1 MHTNCRIKFEQFQTD
16 ERDPL
21 SWPSSKLV
29 PDKSF
34 AEIMNRLALDIRKNA
49 ELQKYFII
57 NLYSNN
63 EVNKNNHSLLL
74 FLSYLILIFHFNFH
88 GLVILIKREMR
99 NIQY

>member
-1 MHTNCRIKFEQFQTD
+1 MKTNCRIKFEQFQTD

-49 ELQKYFII
+49 DLQNYFII
-57 NLYSNN
+57 NY
-63 EVNKNNHSLLL
+63 
-74 FLSYLILIFHFNFH
+74 ILIMN
-88 GLVILIKREMR
+88 LIK
-99 NIQY
+99 IITLYYYFFHI

>member
-57 NLYSNN
+57 NN
-63 EVNKNNHSLLL
+63 
-74 FLSYLILIFHFNFH
+74 ILIMK
-88 GLVILIKREMR
+88 LIK
-99 NIQY
+99 IITLYYYFFHI

>member
-1 MHTNCRIKFEQFQTD
+1 MNTNCRIKFEQFQTD

-49 ELQKYFII
+49 ELQKSFII
-57 NLYSNN
+57 NY
-63 EVNKNNHSLLL
+63 
-74 FLSYLILIFHFNFH
+74 ILIMN
-88 GLVILIKREMR
+88 LIKIKTLY
-99 NIQY
+99 NNFCHI